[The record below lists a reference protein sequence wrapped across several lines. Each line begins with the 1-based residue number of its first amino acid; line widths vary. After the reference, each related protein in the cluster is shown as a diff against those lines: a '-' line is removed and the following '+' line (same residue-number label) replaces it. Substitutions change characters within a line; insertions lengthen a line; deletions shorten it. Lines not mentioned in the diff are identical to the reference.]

1 MNRQA
6 AVAGEFD
13 KEDTAKKKL
22 DNLYIACKVV
32 FRCFPRN
39 YNLGNTTSI
48 SAVPV
53 VNCLLVNVQ

>member
-1 MNRQA
+1 MSRQA

-22 DNLYIACKVV
+22 DNLYIACQV
-32 FRCFPRN
+32 FPKN